1 MLLDKEEFLKA
12 LPTLFEKSKEKGSVA
27 VTIKR
32 FDYQGKTHERQK
44 KRARSGN
51 DEEAMRLLVDGLSL
65 GDKEYATLIRAAT
78 NSKKLSTVVAPADLD
93 RFLACYHGLLLTNLE
108 SMKRR
113 ERLRKKKAAIKRHA
127 AQKARAKAK
136 AKAKAKPKTEPSS

>member
-1 MLLDKEEFLKA
+1 
-12 LPTLFEKSKEKGSVA
+12 
-27 VTIKR
+27 
-32 FDYQGKTHERQK
+32 
-44 KRARSGN
+44 
-51 DEEAMRLLVDGLSL
+51 MRLLVDGLSL